1 MPHRTVNDFSKV
13 LITSENKFL
22 EKELV
27 NYNLRTGNAIVFVS
41 LDSLTD
47 PRTKDQY
54 TIEEAAL
61 LYFNK
66 WGIGDKV
73 KNNGVLLMMSRSPR
87 RVRIQVGTGLGVVL
101 TDSYCKEIIDNNLVP
116 NFKQGLFFTGIKEAV
131 EAIENRLDNP
141 TPAVQQNAYAPY
153 QSQTIT
159 TDSSNDYKGD
169 PKVGFA
175 VIAFII
181 VFCFGIFKLASAQA
195 RRQGGWFNSGGYYRQ
210 PSYRNSFN
218 NYSNNNFFSGGGGG
232 SRSSGGGGSSSSS
245 SSSSSSGGGSYGGGS
260 SSGGGASGSW

>member
-1 MPHRTVNDFSKV
+1 VPHRTVNDFSKV
-13 LITSENKFL
+13 LTTSENKFL

-87 RVRIQVGTGLGVVL
+87 RVRIQVGTGLVGVL
-101 TDSYCKEIIDNNLVP
+101 TDSYCQEIIDNNLVP

-131 EAIENRLDNP
+131 QAIENRLDNP
-141 TPAVQQNAYAPY
+141 PAVVQQNAAAPY
-153 QSQTIT
+153 QSLSGT
-159 TDSSNDYKGD
+159 TSSSSYKES
-169 PKVGFA
+169 PVTGFA
-175 VIAFII
+175 IIGGII
-181 VFCFGIFKLASAQA
+181 VFCFGIFKFASAQA
-195 RRQGGWFNSGGYYRQ
+195 RRQGGWFNGGGYNRR
-210 PSYRNSFN
+210 PAFRNSFN
-218 NYSNNNFFSGGGGG
+218 NNNNNNFYSGGGGG
-232 SRSSGGGGSSSSS
+232 NSSSGGGGSSSSS
-245 SSSSSSGGGSYGGGS
+245 SSSSSGDSYGGGS